1 MMNSRLPAK
10 ILPVY
15 NNRAATPAT
24 HEARKSLSHK
34 AFRASCAVA
43 AAGYLLYLIWVLLH
57 YEIMEQKPTRDAAE

>member
-24 HEARKSLSHK
+24 HEARKSVYQN
-34 AFRASCAVA
+34 AFPA
-43 AAGYLLYLIWVLLH
+43 
-57 YEIMEQKPTRDAAE
+57 